1 LKRQPFQYGNM
12 KKITWF
18 FSYLIEFVACSFC
31 GWLYEILLEFVVYHR
46 YADRGILHFPIC
58 PIYGFFGLILLVI
71 FRKKNDILTVFIGST
86 ILTTLLELG
95 ASYLL
100 ESIGYRPWDYSN
112 WILHYE
118 WRISLLSSLIFGALS
133 VILIKAVHP
142 LMRKMH
148 EKAPDWLQCS
158 IGFLLGSMILIDS
171 VKILLLPILTLL

>member
-1 LKRQPFQYGNM
+1 MKRQPFQYGNM

-142 LMRKMH
+142 IMRKIH
-148 EKAPDWLQCS
+148 EKAADWLQCS
-158 IGFLLGSMILIDS
+158 IGFLLGSIILIDS
-171 VKILLLPILTLL
+171 VKTLLLPMLISS